1 MAEERDLLV
10 VGGGKMGAALV
21 DGLLSSGWAR
31 PDQVTITEVAAPR
44 RAELAAP
51 AGLAGR
57 YPGLQVLDGRLPSAR
72 NALLAVKPGD
82 APGVCRRLGEAGVD
96 RLLSIAAGVPLRDL
110 ESWCPDG
117 CAVVRAM
124 PNMAALVRAG
134 ATAISAG
141 VSAAPPDVE
150 WATGIMRSVG
160 TVVEV
165 PERLLDAV
173 TGLSGSGPAY
183 VFLVVEAMIEAGVM
197 SGLPRPVASEL
208 VVQTLLGSARL
219 VSETGESA
227 EALRA
232 AVTSP
237 AGTTAA
243 GLRQLEAHGVRS
255 AFIEAIAAAVQR
267 SRELGA
273 AVHEPG
279 PARTEPGPGGPG
291 PAR

>member
-21 DGLLSSGWAR
+21 DGLLSSGWAQ
-31 PDQVTITEVAAPR
+31 PAQVTVTEILPGR

-51 AGLAGR
+51 TGLAGR
-57 YPGLQVLDGRLPSAR
+57 HPGLQLLDGRLPPAHSAI
-72 NALLAVKPGD
+72 LAVKPAD
-82 APGVCRRLGEAGVD
+82 VEPVCRRLGAAGVR
-96 RLLSIAAGVPLRDL
+96 RLLSIAAGVTLKDL
-110 ESWCPDG
+110 QAWCPEG
-117 CAVVRAM
+117 CALVRAM

-134 ATAISAG
+134 ATAIAAGPSAG
-141 VSAAPPDVE
+141 PVDLE
-150 WATGIMRSVG
+150 WATGILRSVG

-183 VFLVVEAMIEAGVM
+183 VFLVAEAMTEAGVM
-197 SGLPRPVASEL
+197 SGLPRPVAAEL
-208 VVQTLLGSARL
+208 VMHTLLGSARL
-219 VSETGESA
+219 LTETGESA

-243 GLRQLEAHGVRS
+243 GIRQLEARGVRS
-255 AFIEAIAAAVQR
+255 AFIEAVAAAVQR
-267 SRELGA
+267 SRELGS
-273 AVHEPG
+273 PG
-279 PARTEPGPGGPG
+279 PA
-291 PAR
+291 PAG

>member
-1 MAEERDLLV
+1 
-10 VGGGKMGAALV
+10 
-21 DGLLSSGWAR
+21 
-31 PDQVTITEVAAPR
+31 
-44 RAELAAP
+44 
-51 AGLAGR
+51 
-57 YPGLQVLDGRLPSAR
+57 
-72 NALLAVKPGD
+72 
-82 APGVCRRLGEAGVD
+82 
-96 RLLSIAAGVPLRDL
+96 
-110 ESWCPDG
+110 
-117 CAVVRAM
+117 M

-273 AVHEPG
+273 SVHEPG
-279 PARTEPGPGGPG
+279 PGGTEPGPGRAGPRALSR
-291 PAR
+291 PPPIS